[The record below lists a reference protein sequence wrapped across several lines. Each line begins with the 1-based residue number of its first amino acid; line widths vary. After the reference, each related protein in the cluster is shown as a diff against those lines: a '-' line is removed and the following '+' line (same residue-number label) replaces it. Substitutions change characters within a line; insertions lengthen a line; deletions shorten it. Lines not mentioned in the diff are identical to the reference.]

1 MIFAFWAQ
9 IKVNSTF
16 HKYSRETTRSG
27 LTAAEAAR
35 RMLNACDLYD
45 VNISQV
51 PGELSDHYD
60 PRDRTLYLSQS
71 VFAARSAAAIGVA
84 CHEAGHAIQ
93 HARGYAPL
101 RARMSII
108 PLCNIGSRAAFPL
121 FFIGLLF
128 GYLYV
133 RSGSLRRTWL
143 LHALVNFFGG
153 VVGPLVSR
161 LMLGIELPDPQ
172 QAEDFMAAFGQA
184 LPAFVVSML
193 YVILCLGMAVAGVVL
208 WVRELK
214 KAKDRPLQAD
224 TEGLSRRQVVLCA
237 LFNVGTLAA
246 VAGTLYM
253 MLINLN

>member
-1 MIFAFWAQ
+1 MFFGLFYYDWTILIVLPAMIFAFWAQ

-128 GYLYV
+128 AGNFGYLFMLAGIACFSLATLFQLITLPV
-133 RSGSLRRTWL
+133 EFDARSEE
-143 LHALVNFFGG
+143 LV
-153 VVGPLVSR
+153 
-161 LMLGIELPDPQ
+161 
-172 QAEDFMAAFGQA
+172 
-184 LPAFVVSML
+184 
-193 YVILCLGMAVAGVVL
+193 
-208 WVRELK
+208 
-214 KAKDRPLQAD
+214 
-224 TEGLSRRQVVLCA
+224 
-237 LFNVGTLAA
+237 
-246 VAGTLYM
+246 
-253 MLINLN
+253 